1 MAGDDGGG
9 ERAVE
14 DIVGFRAHGLHWAK
28 GAYSVLVYGVDGR
41 PGIPVEVLVCWYF
54 TGVLGAEAEKGFGA
68 DGGWGS

>member
-1 MAGDDGGG
+1 M
-9 ERAVE
+9 E
-14 DIVGFRAHGLHWAK
+14 DIVGFRSHGLHWAK

-68 DGGWGS
+68 DGGEGS